1 MPYFILNLVPFPTFL
16 SHFFNCLRSQKTLD
30 YKIDAEWLKSFGI
43 KKSKV
48 KMKNTKK
55 DFEIN
60 GVKAKQKIS
69 F

>member
-1 MPYFILNLVPFPTFL
+1 MA
-16 SHFFNCLRSQKTLD
+16 
-30 YKIDAEWLKSFGI
+30 KIIWN